1 MRIGI
6 FTNTYPPAVNWVANC
21 GAAYRQGLMDR
32 GHDVVVFAPCP
43 GDYERRADPDNVYRF
58 PALPVPLDMD
68 YSIAFPYSRSV
79 VKALRRLD
87 FDVIHTQH
95 PVWVGAWGA
104 WYARWA
110 DVPLVTTVHTEY
122 ELFANMVPL
131 PEALVEMYLRVRV
144 TSYCNKCQVVTTA
157 VDSTR
162 QRLQEQGVTTPIEIL
177 PNPTA
182 IATFAGGNRRTV
194 RRRYGVNDETV
205 LLGFVGRL
213 SPEKNLGLL
222 MAAVSQVLR
231 REPHTPFLVVGEG
244 PKKEAMQQ
252 MAANMGIAERVFFAG
267 GVAHHEIPDFQAA
280 LDLFVTTSLSETQPL
295 AYTEAMAAGTPVVAM
310 KAPGAED
317 MIEDGINGL
326 LADEE
331 AGASGLAEVVL
342 GLAQDP
348 ARRAEIGHRA
358 QEWVKQFDVDHVT
371 QRLLGIY
378 EQAEQLAGEAPI

>member
-6 FTNTYPPAVNWVANC
+6 FTNTYPPAVNGVANC
-21 GAAYRQGLMDR
+21 VATYRQGLMDR

-58 PALPVPLDMD
+58 PAVPVPLDMD

-162 QRLQEQGVTTPIEIL
+162 QRLQEQGVTTPVEIL
-177 PNPTA
+177 PNPTN
-182 IATFAGGNRRTV
+182 IATFAAADGRAV

-205 LLGFVGRL
+205 LLGSVGRL

-231 REPHTPFLVVGEG
+231 REPHTAFLVVGEG

-267 GVAHHEIPDFQAA
+267 AVAHTEIPDFQAA

-342 GLAQDP
+342 GLVQDP

>member
-6 FTNTYPPAVNWVANC
+6 FTNTYPPAVNGVANC
-21 GAAYRQGLMDR
+21 VAAYRQGLMDR

-162 QRLQEQGVTTPIEIL
+162 QRLQEQGVTTPVEIL
-177 PNPTA
+177 PNPTN
-182 IATFAGGNRRTV
+182 IATFAAADGRAV

-205 LLGFVGRL
+205 LLGSVGRL

-231 REPHTPFLVVGEG
+231 REPHTAFLVVGEG

-267 GVAHHEIPDFQAA
+267 AVAHTEIPDFQAA

-342 GLAQDP
+342 GLVQDP

>member
-6 FTNTYPPAVNWVANC
+6 FTNTYPPAVNGVANC
-21 GAAYRQGLMDR
+21 VAAYRQGLMDR

-231 REPHTPFLVVGEG
+231 REPHTAFLVVGEG

-267 GVAHHEIPDFQAA
+267 AVAHTEIPDFQAA